1 MNIMQFLNV
10 TAFLVYIF
18 LIIILLIKLP
28 KFKPAYFL
36 SLFLF
41 CFIIWSFFTILF
53 FSHLISKETAF
64 LYINLASL
72 GWIFLSSILLL
83 FILVFIKQRK
93 LITIKYLFILFIGLP
108 ILFVIAQWRGLMSE
122 PVMMDFGWRAIWKN
136 TIWAYLFFTY
146 TFVFNAYSVYLG
158 INMIKTSQNKLRIK
172 QMKIIIYGGALA
184 FILTFISD
192 VFLSIV
198 LNVTNIPNF
207 GSILGVLWG
216 IVSVYGLVKYK
227 DLDILPKFLTNNVI
241 NTMFDSLI
249 IVNIN
254 KTIIFVND
262 AVIKSYGFTEVELKG
277 MSLNILLKNKADEKK
292 VFEAIDIKDG
302 FNNIET
308 VFRTKDGID
317 VDVLISYSTIIN
329 KIGVIDGIVCVIK
342 DVTEIKKNEKIKDV
356 LLNISEASLKIKN
369 LKELSIKVHQ
379 QIGLLMDAENFYI
392 ALIRDEKEGIY
403 TFPYIADINPEE
415 YIEPDIPTALKNSI
429 THFVFRTKKPFL
441 INNHKDEIM
450 LKENGVGMVGI
461 NSKSW
466 LGVPLKVTDDK
477 IIGVIVLQS
486 YTDRN
491 RYSNDD
497 LNVLSIISNTIA
509 SVIEHWQNEETLI
522 HLEKM
527 EVIGKLAGGV
537 AHDLNNVL
545 GAIVSYPDIILKK
558 LPKDSPL
565 KRTVLTMQQSG
576 LKAAAIVQDL
586 LTLARRGVLV
596 NTIENMNEIILD
608 YIASPVFEKL
618 KLYHP
623 NVFIETI
630 LEKNIPNMKGSFLHL
645 SKTIMNLVS
654 NAAESIDN
662 EGNITIKTELICLND
677 DIKGFYSRI
686 NKGDYIVLKIIDTGS
701 GITEL
706 DLNKIFE
713 PFYTKKK
720 MGRSGTGLGMAVVWG
735 TVEDHKGYIDV
746 KSIVGKG
753 TSFELYFP
761 ITNGLRIIKSD
772 IADVLEYSGSGERIL
787 IIDDEETQREISL
800 TLLNELGYSV
810 FTVSSGE
817 NAIKFLD
824 NNSVDLCVLDMIM
837 EPGIDGLDTYKKII
851 KIHPNIK
858 VVIVSGYSESDRV
871 KEALNLGANSYV
883 SKPYTIEKI
892 GIAIKNLL

>member
-122 PVMMDFGWRAIWKN
+122 PVMMDFGWRAVWGN

>member
-108 ILFVIAQWRGLMSE
+108 ILFVIAQWRGLMSV

-136 TIWAYLFFTY
+136 TIWSYLFFTY

>member
-1 MNIMQFLNV
+1 MNIMQILNV
-10 TAFLVYIF
+10 IAFFIYIF

-41 CFIIWSFFTILF
+41 CFMVWSFFTILF
-53 FSHLISKETAF
+53 FSNSISENTAF
-64 LYINLASL
+64 LYINFASF
-72 GWIFLSSILLL
+72 GWIYLSSIMLI
-83 FILVFIKQRK
+83 FILVFTKKRDIIAK
-93 LITIKYLFILFIGLP
+93 KYLLIFLFGLP
-108 ILFVIAQWRGLMSE
+108 ILFVIAQWRGLMSV

-136 TIWAYLFFTY
+136 TIWSYLFFTY

-172 QMKIIIYGGALA
+172 QMKIIIYGGAIA
-184 FILTFISD
+184 FVLTFISD

-198 LNVTNIPNF
+198 LNITNIPNF

-216 IVSVYGLVKYK
+216 VFSVYGLVKYK
-227 DLDILPKFLTNNVI
+227 ELDILPEFVTKNII
-241 NTMFDSLI
+241 NTMFDCLI
-249 IVNIN
+249 IVSI
-254 KTIIFVND
+254 KKHIIFVNN

-277 MSLNILLKNKADEKK
+277 MPLNILLKNKSDEKK

-308 VFRTKDGID
+308 VFRTKDDID

-356 LLNISEASLKIKN
+356 LLNISEASIKIKN

-392 ALIRDEKEGIY
+392 ALIKDEENGIY
-403 TFPYIADINPEE
+403 TFPYVVDINPEE
-415 YIEPDIPTALKNSI
+415 YIAPDIPTDLKKGL
-429 THFVFRTKKPFL
+429 THLVFRTKKPFL
-441 INNHKDEIM
+441 IKDYDDEII
-450 LKENGVGMVGI
+450 LKENEVDMIGI
-461 NSKSW
+461 DSKSW

-486 YTDRN
+486 YSDSN
-491 RYSNDD
+491 RYSIDD

-509 SVIEHWQNEETLI
+509 SVIEHWENEKNLI
-522 HLEKM
+522 HLGKM

-558 LPKDSPL
+558 LPNDSPL
-565 KRTVLTMQQSG
+565 KRTVLTIQQSG

-586 LTLARRGVLV
+586 LTLARRGVSID
-596 NTIENMNEIILD
+596 TIENLNEIIID
-608 YIASPVFEKL
+608 YLETPVFEKL
-618 KLYHP
+618 KFYYP
-623 NVFIETI
+623 KVKIETK
-630 LEKNIPNMKGSFLHL
+630 LDKNIPNIKGSFLHI

-654 NAAESIDN
+654 NAAESIVK
-662 EGNITIKTELICLND
+662 EGSITIITELISLND
-677 DIKGFYSRI
+677 DLKGYYSRI

-735 TVEDHKGYIDV
+735 TVEDHKGFIDV

-772 IADVLEYSGSGERIL
+772 SANVLEYTGTGERIL

-817 NAIKFLD
+817 NAIKFLEK
-824 NNSVDLCVLDMIM
+824 NSVDLCILDMIM
-837 EPGIDGLDTYKKII
+837 DPGIDGLDTYKKII

-871 KEALNLGANSYV
+871 KEALSLGANSYV
-883 SKPYTIEKI
+883 SKPYTIERI